1 MCSKPA
7 KPMDLACLRSQGNR
21 RTMEYIKQFWQ
32 SAVPFPSVA
41 TQRSCL
47 RFWGAARHLR
57 RGGRDL
63 GRLTT
68 RPGEGPPQTPSCS
81 EPAHHDNINVCTLS
95 HARDIWALYS
105 LLDGEPSQPSTG
117 IRSIPDHFSSIG
129 WPRLV
134 PSLKPGDFKQPG
146 SLLRQLLLA

>member
-1 MCSKPA
+1 MLSGEPTHHEIILA
-7 KPMDLACLRSQGNR
+7 KCMVVSPFCHSTLLLAFL
-21 RTMEYIKQFWQ
+21 
-32 SAVPFPSVA
+32 
-41 TQRSCL
+41 
-47 RFWGAARHLR
+47 WGAARHLR
-57 RGGRDL
+57 RGGARPRPAYHPP
-63 GRLTT
+63 GR
-68 RPGEGPPQTPSCS
+68 GPPQTPSCS

-129 WPRLV
+129 WPRLA

>member
-1 MCSKPA
+1 MFSNQQSP
-7 KPMDLACLRSQGNR
+7 LTLR
-21 RTMEYIKQFWQ
+21 
-32 SAVPFPSVA
+32 A
-41 TQRSCL
+41 TAPRGTDAPCDNFGKVQCRSPVLPLNALVCV
-47 RFWGAARHLR
+47 FGGAARHLR

-129 WPRLV
+129 WPRPV